1 VILSQ
6 VDLRRAKKAGKI
18 GFTPDLEENQW
29 GEASIDLRLG
39 FSFTKLEKVD
49 GITLDVSKGLQA
61 LGQSNFYKTKELSQR
76 NDFGDPESFILHPTN
91 FVLAMTYESIRV
103 PLNMIALV
111 EGRSTY
117 ARVGLSMHQT
127 APWIQPGWSGPIIL
141 EIMNNG
147 PMDIKLTPLIDRPCQ
162 ITFFELKSP
171 VPKKAGYG
179 TRETDSYQD
188 QRHPLKHP
196 KAKKKL

>member
-1 VILSQ
+1 MILSRN
-6 VDLRRAKKAGKI
+6 DLRRALKAGKI
-18 GFTPDLEENQW
+18 GFTPELEESQW
-29 GEASIDLRLG
+29 GEASVDLRLG
-39 FSFTKLEKVD
+39 FSFTKLEKVE
-49 GITLDVSKGLQA
+49 GVTLDVSKGLQA
-61 LGQSNFYKTKELSQR
+61 LGQSNFYKTKELQPA
-76 NDFGDPESFILHPTN
+76 DGFGEPESFILHPTN
-91 FVLAMTYESIRV
+91 FVLAMTYESIKV
-103 PLNMIALV
+103 PLNMIARV

-127 APWIQPGWSGPIIL
+127 APWIQPGWSGQIIL

-147 PMDIKLTPLIDRPCQ
+147 SIDIKLTPLIDRPCQ

-179 TRETDSYQD
+179 TRATDSYQD

-196 KAKKKL
+196 KPKKK